1 MPYQQERID
10 VPDDA
15 LALIGPRLK
24 SWREKRS
31 MTLAELSE
39 TTGISSSTLSRL
51 EAGKRA
57 PNLELVVPIARAL
70 RLELD
75 DIVPRTS
82 PDPRVSRTTK
92 RIGDIRFE
100 TLSPESSPV
109 QTYKVTLPPNPAGVT
124 AVPDPKVHDGH
135 EWLYVLSGHLRLVIG
150 EQEVTLGP
158 GEAAEFDT
166 RIPHWLSATGAGPVE
181 MLSIFS
187 KEGKRIHLRARPST
201 SPEARLPVH
210 RGRR

>member
-1 MPYQQERID
+1 M
-10 VPDDA
+10 PDDS

-24 SWREKRS
+24 TWREKRS
-31 MTLAELSE
+31 MTLAELSA

-75 DIVPRTS
+75 DIVPRAA

-92 RIGDIRFE
+92 NVGGTRFE

-109 QTYKVTLPPNPAGVT
+109 QTYKVTFPANPAG
-124 AVPDPKVHDGH
+124 ANAAPELKVHDGQ
-135 EWLYVLSGHLRLVIG
+135 EWLYVLSGRLRLVLG
-150 EQEVTLGP
+150 EQEVVLGP

-187 KEGKRIHLRARPST
+187 KEGKRIHLRARPVSRP
-201 SPEARLPVH
+201 SPP
-210 RGRR
+210 

>member
-1 MPYQQERID
+1 MPNRQEWSTVQND
-10 VPDDA
+10 S
-15 LALIGPRLK
+15 LTLIGPRLK

-39 TTGISSSTLSRL
+39 TTGISTSTLSRL

-75 DIVPRTS
+75 DIVPRTAL
-82 PDPRVSRTTK
+82 DPRVSRTTK
-92 RIGDIRFE
+92 RIGEIQYE

-109 QTYKVTLPPNPAGVT
+109 QTYKVTFPANPAGVV
-124 AVPDPKVHDGH
+124 AVPDPRVHDGQ
-135 EWLYVLSGHLRLVIG
+135 EWLYVLSGRLRLVLG
-150 EQEVTLGP
+150 EQDVTLGA

-166 RIPHWLSATGAGPVE
+166 RIPHWLAATGAGPAEV
-181 MLSIFS
+181 LSIFS
-187 KEGKRIHLRARPST
+187 KEGKRIHLRARPAT
-201 SPEARLPVH
+201 RP
-210 RGRR
+210 

>member
-1 MPYQQERID
+1 MHTD
-10 VPDDA
+10 S
-15 LALIGPRLK
+15 LAHIGPRLK

-31 MTLAELSE
+31 MTLAGLSE
-39 TTGISSSTLSRL
+39 ATGISPSTLSRL

-75 DIVPRTS
+75 DIVPRAA
-82 PDPRVSRTTK
+82 PDPRVPRTTK
-92 RIGDIRFE
+92 RVGEMRYE

-109 QTYKVTLPPNPAGVT
+109 QTYKVTFPAAPPGNT
-124 AVPDPKVHDGH
+124 LVPELRVHEGQ
-135 EWLYVLSGHLRLVIG
+135 EWLYVLSGRLRLVIG

-166 RIPHWLSATGAGPVE
+166 RIPHWLSATAAGPTE
-181 MLSIFS
+181 ILSIFS
-187 KEGKRIHLRARPST
+187 KEGKRIHLRA
-201 SPEARLPVH
+201 SPAK
-210 RGRR
+210 

>member
-1 MPYQQERID
+1 MQ
-10 VPDDA
+10 DDS

-24 SWREKRS
+24 NWREKRS
-31 MTLAELSE
+31 MTLAELSR

-75 DIVPRTS
+75 DIVPRAVA
-82 PDPRVSRTTK
+82 DPRVPRTTK
-92 RIGDIRFE
+92 RVGDTQYE

-109 QTYKVTLPPNPAGVT
+109 QTYKVTFPANPAGVT
-124 AVPDPKVHDGH
+124 VTPEPKVHDGQ
-135 EWLYVLSGHLRLVIG
+135 EWLYVLSGRLRLVIG
-150 EQEVTLGP
+150 EQDVTLGP

-166 RIPHWLSATGAGPVE
+166 RIPHWLAATGSGPAE
-181 MLSIFS
+181 ILSIFS
-187 KEGKRIHLRARPST
+187 KEGKRIHLRARPAPKT
-201 SPEARLPVH
+201 H
-210 RGRR
+210 

>member
-1 MPYQQERID
+1 
-10 VPDDA
+10 VPDES

-70 RLELD
+70 RIGLD
-75 DIVPRTS
+75 EIVPPAA

-92 RIGDIRFE
+92 VLDGVRFE

-109 QTYKVTLPPNPAGVT
+109 QTYKVTLPAQPAGIT
-124 AVPDPKVHDGH
+124 AAPDPQVHDGH
-135 EWLYVLSGHLRLVIG
+135 EWLYVLSGRLRLVLG

-166 RIPHWLSATGAGPVE
+166 RLPHWMSATGTGPVE

-187 KEGKRIHLRARPST
+187 KEGKRIHLRARPTTRSRT
-201 SPEARLPVH
+201 
-210 RGRR
+210 GRP

>member
-1 MPYQQERID
+1 M
-10 VPDDA
+10 VPDES

-24 SWREKRS
+24 NWREKRS
-31 MTLAELSE
+31 MTLADLSR
-39 TTGISSSTLSRL
+39 TTGISASTLSRL

-75 DIVPRTS
+75 DIVPRKA
-82 PDPRVSRTTK
+82 PDPRVARTT
-92 RIGDIRFE
+92 RRTGETWYE

-109 QTYKVTLPPNPAGVT
+109 QTYKITFPGNPAGVT
-124 AVPDPKVHDGH
+124 PVPDLKVHDGQ
-135 EWLYVLSGHLRLVIG
+135 EWLYVLSGRLRLVLG
-150 EQEVTLGP
+150 EQDVTLGP

-166 RIPHWLSATGAGPVE
+166 RIPHWLAAVGSGPTE
-181 MLSIFS
+181 ILSIFS

-201 SPEARLPVH
+201 GLD
-210 RGRR
+210 G

>member
-1 MPYQQERID
+1 MAENS
-10 VPDDA
+10 VK
-15 LALIGPRLK
+15 LVGPRLK

-31 MTLAELSE
+31 MTLAELSRV
-39 TTGISSSTLSRL
+39 TGISASTLSRL

-75 DIVPRTS
+75 DIVPQAA
-82 PDPRVSRTTK
+82 PDPRVARTKK
-92 RIGDIRFE
+92 RVGEIQYE

-109 QTYKVTLPPNPAGVT
+109 QTYKVTLPANPDGAT
-124 AVPDPKVHDGH
+124 AVPDPRVHDGH
-135 EWLYVLSGHLRLVIG
+135 EWLYVLSGRLRLVLG

-166 RIPHWLSATGAGPVE
+166 RLPHWLSATGAGPVE

-187 KEGKRIHLRARPST
+187 KEGKRIHLRARP
-201 SPEARLPVH
+201 AAK
-210 RGRR
+210 

>member
-1 MPYQQERID
+1 M
-10 VPDDA
+10 PDDSV
-15 LALIGPRLK
+15 ALIGPRLK

-31 MTLAELSE
+31 MTLAELSK

-75 DIVPRTS
+75 DIVPRAA
-82 PDPRVSRTTK
+82 PDPRVPRTTK
-92 RIGDIRFE
+92 RIGETQFE

-109 QTYKVTLPPNPAGVT
+109 QTYKVTFPANPAGVAT
-124 AVPDPKVHDGH
+124 VPDPKVHDGH
-135 EWLYVLSGHLRLVIG
+135 EWLYVLSGHLRLVLG
-150 EQEVTLGP
+150 EQDVTLGP

-187 KEGKRIHLRARPST
+187 KEGKRIHLRAGPAAST
-201 SPEARLPVH
+201 ATAAS
-210 RGRR
+210 GR

>member
-1 MPYQQERID
+1 MHSD
-10 VPDDA
+10 S

-31 MTLAELSE
+31 MTLAELSK

-75 DIVPRTS
+75 DIVPRAA

-92 RIGDIRFE
+92 RVGETQYE
-100 TLSPESSPV
+100 TLSPDSSPV
-109 QTYKVTLPPNPAGVT
+109 QTYKVTFPAKPAGIT
-124 AVPDPKVHDGH
+124 EVPEPRVHDGQ
-135 EWLYVLSGHLRLVIG
+135 EWLYVLSGRLRLVIG
-150 EQEVTLGP
+150 EQDVTLGP

-166 RIPHWLSATGAGPVE
+166 RIPHWLSATGSGPAE
-181 MLSIFS
+181 ILSIFS
-187 KEGKRIHLRARPST
+187 KEGKRIHLRARSK
-201 SPEARLPVH
+201 
-210 RGRR
+210 GD

>member
-1 MPYQQERID
+1 MPDES
-10 VPDDA
+10 

-31 MTLAELSE
+31 MTLAELSRS
-39 TTGISSSTLSRL
+39 TGISSSTLSRL

-75 DIVPRTS
+75 DIVPRRA
-82 PDPRVSRTTK
+82 PDPRVARTRK
-92 RIGDIRFE
+92 RAGDAWYE

-109 QTYKVTLPPNPAGVT
+109 QTFKVTFPATRPGESATPEPN
-124 AVPDPKVHDGH
+124 VHDGQ
-135 EWLYVLSGHLRLVIG
+135 EWLYVLSGRLRLVLG
-150 EQEVTLGP
+150 EHDIVLGP

-166 RIPHWLSATGAGPVE
+166 RIPHWLSSTGGKPTEV
-181 MLSIFS
+181 LSIFS
-187 KEGKRIHLRARPST
+187 KDGKRIHLRARS
-201 SPEARLPVH
+201 
-210 RGRR
+210 

>member
-1 MPYQQERID
+1 VHD
-10 VPDDA
+10 NS

-31 MTLAELSE
+31 MTLSELSE

-75 DIVPRTS
+75 DIVPRAAPS
-82 PDPRVSRTTK
+82 PLVRRTT
-92 RIGDIRFE
+92 RRVGEVQYE

-109 QTYKVTLPPNPAGVT
+109 QTYKVTFPANPAGVT
-124 AVPDPKVHDGH
+124 AVPEPKVHDGQ

-150 EQEVTLGP
+150 EQDVTLGP

-181 MLSIFS
+181 LLSIFS

-201 SPEARLPVH
+201 P
-210 RGRR
+210 

>member
-1 MPYQQERID
+1 MPDES
-10 VPDDA
+10 

-31 MTLAELSE
+31 MTLAELSV

-70 RLELD
+70 RIGLD
-75 DIVPRTS
+75 EIVPPAA

-92 RIGDIRFE
+92 VLDGVRFE

-109 QTYKVTLPPNPAGVT
+109 QTYKVTLPAQPAGTT
-124 AVPDPKVHDGH
+124 AAPDPQVHDGH
-135 EWLYVLSGHLRLVIG
+135 EWLYVLSGRLRLVLG

-166 RIPHWLSATGAGPVE
+166 RLPHWMSATGSGPVE

-187 KEGKRIHLRARPST
+187 KEGKRIHLRARPTTRSRT
-201 SPEARLPVH
+201 
-210 RGRR
+210 GRP